1 MQTIILKFLYF
12 ISILFLAVTGF
23 GQMPI
28 FKRYYIADIPGLEW
42 LAQFYVTHVLHYLS
56 AMVLIGLTFYIIF
69 DNVFNKNKTLE
80 ITPSVYAKIAMILV
94 LMTTGMLMMV
104 KNFTGTPFSPNFIIF
119 LDLTHITFCVSFL
132 VYTLH
137 TLLTK
142 QKGVIHNL

>member
-12 ISILFLAVTGF
+12 LSILFLSVSGF

-42 LAQFYVTHVLHYLS
+42 LAQFYVTHVLHYIS

-69 DNVFNKNKTLE
+69 DNTFSKNKTLK
-80 ITPSVYAKIAMILV
+80 ITPSVYAKLAMIFV
-94 LMTTGMLMMV
+94 LMATGILMMV

-119 LDLTHITFCVSFL
+119 LDLTHITFCISFL

-137 TLLTK
+137 TFLTK